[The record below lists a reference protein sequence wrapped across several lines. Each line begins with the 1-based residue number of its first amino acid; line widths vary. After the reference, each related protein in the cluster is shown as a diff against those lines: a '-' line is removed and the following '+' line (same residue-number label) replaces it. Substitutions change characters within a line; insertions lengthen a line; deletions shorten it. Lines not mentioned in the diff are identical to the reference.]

1 MSSKRILHKLLS
13 KTQNPKQLIGGIAG
27 TFIGVLLLSLAVQI
41 YFEYKSLFQEPKND
55 FGKQYII
62 INKKIS
68 ALNTL
73 SGGISAFSADDIKDI
88 KKLPSVQNVG
98 SFTANRFN
106 VLAELSMGNYSPGIR
121 TELFFEAVDD
131 RFIDNLPEDWG
142 WKEGQ
147 ESIPLILPA
156 DFINLYNFT
165 FAPAR
170 GLPLISPNTIKMAR
184 FKLRLTGGTGLKE
197 YSGRVVGYSQ
207 RLNSV
212 LVPKNFMDITNNA
225 LSPTTEKEKKG
236 RLIVEIDQSK
246 SGELYKLIKEKNWET
261 NESRLMTSKFA
272 FLLEMIL
279 VAVGILGIV
288 ILFLAFFSTI
298 LYVLLSIN
306 KAKYEIDTLLLLGV
320 PRKHIINWYSVNIGI
335 IYTVIIVTSS
345 ALVWFI
351 KSMVADYLGKFGFNI
366 TAGINPLTIISAVAA
381 LSVVWLIQYLSI
393 RKLS

>member
-184 FKLRLTGGTGLKE
+184 FNLRLTGGTGLQE

-366 TAGINPLTIISAVAA
+366 SAGINPLTIISAVAA

>member
-41 YFEYKSLFQEPKND
+41 YFEYKSLFKEPKND

-73 SGGISAFSADDIKDI
+73 SGGISAFSADDIEDI

-184 FKLRLTGGTGLKE
+184 FQLRLTGGTGLKE

>member
-41 YFEYKSLFQEPKND
+41 YFEYKSLFKEPKND

-73 SGGISAFSADDIKDI
+73 SGGISAFSADDIEDI

-142 WKEGQ
+142 WK
-147 ESIPLILPA
+147 
-156 DFINLYNFT
+156 D
-165 FAPAR
+165 
-170 GLPLISPNTIKMAR
+170 NTIKMAR

-381 LSVVWLIQYLSI
+381 LFVVWLIQYLSI
-393 RKLS
+393 RKLN

>member
-41 YFEYKSLFQEPKND
+41 YFEYKSLFKEPKND

-73 SGGISAFSADDIKDI
+73 SGGISAFSADDIEDI

-184 FKLRLTGGTGLKE
+184 FQLRLTGGTGLKE

-320 PRKHIINWYSVNIGI
+320 PRKHIINWYSVNIGF
-335 IYTVIIVTSS
+335 IYTVIIITSS

-381 LSVVWLIQYLSI
+381 LFVVWLIQYLSI
-393 RKLS
+393 RKLN